1 MCAEQGETERCSS
14 RNNQDSACR
23 ASEGSEWLQWGW
35 SASFG
40 LCRLSEDGWTSLMMD
55 GVRPRGIIRM
65 MVPFGSIS
73 FATLSANGRYLR
85 TPDSWNRR
93 WANGRLRQC
102 PQMASRGTLKQAKL
116 GLRTDPTNDNS

>member
-1 MCAEQGETERCSS
+1 MCAERRDRTLLVTQ
-14 RNNQDSACR
+14 NNQDSACR

-65 MVPFGSIS
+65 MVPFWVDLIRHVVGE
-73 FATLSANGRYLR
+73 
-85 TPDSWNRR
+85 
-93 WANGRLRQC
+93 
-102 PQMASRGTLKQAKL
+102 
-116 GLRTDPTNDNS
+116 